1 MRSHEDRTVE
11 PPPAAPRGVQGM
23 PAAAHCRE
31 SASAAARSASVAART
46 PTSNVRASMERRGRS
61 AVPEVA
67 IVGGGV
73 VGVSIAYHLAKLG
86 AREVA
91 LLEREP
97 VLGSGSTSR
106 SAGGIRLQFG
116 TAANVRLSQ
125 WSLGFLKRLPEEADA
140 DPGLRQVGYL
150 MLVADPAH
158 WSDMLAN
165 ARMQREL
172 GVPVE
177 TLSPNEVAAR
187 FPYVD
192 ATGLRGATFCP
203 EDGYADP
210 YAVVQGLAR
219 AARRLG
225 VTIRTGAEVTAIR
238 VAGGRI
244 AGVETAE
251 GPLDAPVVVNAA
263 GPGAGLIGRMA
274 GVEVPVLPYR
284 RQIYVTAPHP
294 GLPGDMPMTI
304 DYDTASWARGDGG
317 GLLMGASDPDEPSSF
332 RTDPDD
338 AGVLLLGRTIM
349 RRLPLLADAEIVRSW
364 AGLYEVSPDENPVL
378 GPVPELP
385 GFFVANGFSGH
396 GFQHSPAVGR
406 VLAEMIL
413 GLPPSIDVSTLDL
426 ARFREGRAIRENAA
440 I

>member
-1 MRSHEDRTVE
+1 
-11 PPPAAPRGVQGM
+11 
-23 PAAAHCRE
+23 
-31 SASAAARSASVAART
+31 VA
-46 PTSNVRASMERRGRS
+46 
-61 AVPEVA
+61 EVV

-73 VGVSIAYHLAKLG
+73 VGVSIAYHLASLG
-86 AREVA
+86 ARDVV

-125 WSLGFLKRLPEEADA
+125 WSLDFFKRMREDLGA

-150 MLVADPAH
+150 MLVADARH
-158 WSDMLAN
+158 WSDLLAN
-165 ARMQREL
+165 VRMQRDL
-172 GVPVE
+172 GVPVQAL
-177 TLSPNEVAAR
+177 TPGEVAAR

-192 ATGLRGATFCP
+192 AADLAGATFCP

-210 YAVVQGLAR
+210 HAVVQGMAR
-219 AARRLG
+219 QARRLG
-225 VTIRTGAEVTAIR
+225 VVIRTGAEVTGLR

-244 AGVETAE
+244 AGVDTAD
-251 GPLDAPVVVNAA
+251 GQLPARVVVNCA
-263 GPGAGLIGRMA
+263 GPSAGTVGRMA
-274 GVEVPVLPYR
+274 GVDVPVLPYR
-284 RQIYVTAPHP
+284 RQVYVTAPYP
-294 GLPGDMPMTI
+294 GLPGDMPMVI
-304 DYDTASWARGDGG
+304 DYDTASYVRGDGG
-317 GLLMGASDPDEPSSF
+317 GLLMGASDPAEPSSF
-332 RTDPDD
+332 RMDPDD

-349 RRLPLLADAEIVRSW
+349 RRVPLLAEVQIVRSW

-378 GPVPELP
+378 GPVPQLP

-396 GFQHSPAVGR
+396 GFQHAPAVGR

-413 GLPPSIDVSTLDL
+413 GLPPSIDVGTLDL
-426 ARFREGRAIRENAA
+426 ARFRDGRPIRENAA